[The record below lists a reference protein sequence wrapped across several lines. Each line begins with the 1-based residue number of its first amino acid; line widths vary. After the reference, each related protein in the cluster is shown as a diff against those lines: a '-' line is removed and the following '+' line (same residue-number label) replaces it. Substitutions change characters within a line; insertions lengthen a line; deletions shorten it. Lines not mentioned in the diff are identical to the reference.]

1 MFSPEVNLVFK
12 EQLEWKDFTVIEAMR
27 FSANCAKWI
36 INLSMTKF
44 KARLL
49 RILKNCFLLT
59 WWHIFKTEHNT
70 SSIAGKWC
78 IGSLDWNKQYGEIFF
93 LSNFLSEIGENKK
106 QANWRINIFAVVCY

>member
-44 KARLL
+44 KPGYYVYWKTVFYLHDDISLRLSITL
-49 RILKNCFLLT
+49 AVLPENDALAVWIETNNMAKYF
-59 WWHIFKTEHNT
+59 FSQT
-70 SSIAGKWC
+70 SSV
-78 IGSLDWNKQYGEIFF
+78 
-93 LSNFLSEIGENKK
+93 
-106 QANWRINIFAVVCY
+106 R